1 MEKVIFQIK
10 YNDKMYNKFI
20 LLAKEVNKEGK
31 DIYKAK
37 ELIANK
43 DIHIQYY
50 NRLFVEGDFDNS
62 LYESE
67 FGLNYKETSFLQEL
81 GEEDNKLAT
90 YLTDFCEWYQ
100 WGLVKYPNGR
110 YNILDLEFDND
121 EFVGYFG
128 NENTDTGTLKDCIER
143 VFYRMVD
150 YYTDEEDYERV
161 EDMEK
166 DINDFI
172 ELGKKYNLFDD
183 NDIKRLKEWLEE
195 EKEYFKE
202 EE

>member
-62 LYESE
+62 LTEI
-67 FGLNYKETSFLQEL
+67 
-81 GEEDNKLAT
+81 
-90 YLTDFCEWYQ
+90 DFQKVLDFMKNVEV
-100 WGLVKYPNGR
+100 VKYIDNGFEKIEE
-110 YNILDLEFDND
+110 IL
-121 EFVGYFG
+121 
-128 NENTDTGTLKDCIER
+128 K
-143 VFYRMVD
+143 
-150 YYTDEEDYERV
+150 
-161 EDMEK
+161 
-166 DINDFI
+166 
-172 ELGKKYNLFDD
+172 
-183 NDIKRLKEWLEE
+183 
-195 EKEYFKE
+195 
-202 EE
+202 